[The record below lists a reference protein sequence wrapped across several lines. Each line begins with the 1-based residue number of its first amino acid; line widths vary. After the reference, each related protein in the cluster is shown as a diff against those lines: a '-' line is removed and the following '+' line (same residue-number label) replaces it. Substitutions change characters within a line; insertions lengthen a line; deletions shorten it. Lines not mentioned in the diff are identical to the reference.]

1 MKHENPLNCAIF
13 EIIYFNCAN
22 VVFSIHRADLK
33 KERKKLI
40 NGDSF

>member
-1 MKHENPLNCAIF
+1 MKHDNPLNCAIF

-22 VVFSIHRADLK
+22 VFSIRQASLK

-40 NGDSF
+40 NSDSF